1 LEAVAVSVRC
11 EGGVVEDGGESF
23 TGEGGGDSC
32 GFEGFCSVA
41 AWCFG
46 FGV

>member
-1 LEAVAVSVRC
+1 VVATWCYLGR
-11 EGGVVEDGGESF
+11 GEDGGESF
-23 TGEGGGDSC
+23 TGEGGGDSGC
-32 GFEGFCSVA
+32 FEGFCSVA